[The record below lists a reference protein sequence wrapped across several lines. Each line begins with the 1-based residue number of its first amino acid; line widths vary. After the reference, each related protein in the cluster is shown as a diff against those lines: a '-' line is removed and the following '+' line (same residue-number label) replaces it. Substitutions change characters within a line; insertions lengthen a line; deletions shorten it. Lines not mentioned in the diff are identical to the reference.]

1 MRKLGAGG
9 GGALGLAVAALV
21 AVGMSQNTHRQFE
34 KGLSSRSSVITQ
46 EVVGAITLAVLALAL
61 WQALRVWRGRPPGPM
76 LTLLSIGLVL
86 ALGWVLALAG
96 QRAS

>member
-1 MRKLGAGG
+1 MRKFAAAVR
-9 GGALGLAVAALV
+9 GALALAVAALV
-21 AVGMSQNTHRQFE
+21 AMGMSQNTHRQFE

-46 EVVGAITLAVLALAL
+46 EVVGTITLAVLALTL
-61 WQALRVWRGRPPGPM
+61 WQAIRLWRGRPPGPM
-76 LTLLSIGLVL
+76 LTLLSIGLIL